1 MARFQLTSDMIQVS
15 SFGVCDISLYQSL
28 SDIVPESS
36 SRIYSP
42 EVFAIAQLLGEIPY
56 SVLCAIVYWALMVS
70 KNSFA
75 TEAPAHQH
83 SRYTHKALV
92 KERRGPQALGS
103 SYL

>member
-75 TEAPAHQH
+75 TEASDQH
-83 SRYTHKALV
+83 SRYIHKALV